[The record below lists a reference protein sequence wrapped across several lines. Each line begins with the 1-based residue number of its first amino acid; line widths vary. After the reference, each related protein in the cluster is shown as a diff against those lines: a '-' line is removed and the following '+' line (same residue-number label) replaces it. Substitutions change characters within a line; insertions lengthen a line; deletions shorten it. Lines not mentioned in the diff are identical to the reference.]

1 MSDSILLQVV
11 AAQVHFR
18 GAPLFENLE
27 FTWKKGE
34 HWAVFGD
41 SGRALTGFL
50 ETLLGRTLLQKG
62 TVARPFADAYTQQKN
77 KEGQVHAFRDLM
89 ALISQD
95 YQIRNTSGLQNFYYQ
110 QRFNSAEVDDT
121 LTVAAYLQKHAST
134 LPGPWTLEAVVLLL
148 RLEHLLQRSV
158 LALSNGETRRLSL
171 ALGLLRQPKI
181 FLMDQPLTGLD
192 QESREAFGD
201 FLEACIRQGVHLLL
215 TTNSQE
221 IPSQVTQVA
230 QLAENGSIRTWER
243 KDYLIPR
250 ANEFTLPWDLSLL
263 PQLLP
268 AIPRPQGSVVAL
280 DQVSIRYGDKLILDN
295 LNWKVEAGERWRLSG
310 QNGSGKSTLISLLI
324 GENPQAYSQNFSLF
338 GKRRGTG
345 ESIWELK
352 KPIGFVAPELSR
364 YFPRNQSLR
373 KVILSGLFDTL
384 GLFKSVTPEQEALA
398 TTWMEA
404 FQLQDLSEKY
414 FFELSLA
421 QQRWALLAR
430 ALIKKPQLLILDEAS
445 QGLDEQQRDL
455 FRNTLQ
461 DLLTRIPT
469 AVIYVSHY
477 EEDVPPCVN
486 LELALS

>member
-1 MSDSILLQVV
+1 MSNLILIQL
-11 AAQVHFR
+11 ADAQVHFR
-18 GAPLFENLE
+18 GATLGEELQ
-27 FTWKKGE
+27 FTWKQGE

-41 SGRALTGFL
+41 SGKSLTGLL
-50 ETLLGRTLLQKG
+50 ETLLGKTLLQQG
-62 TVARPFADAYTQQKN
+62 SLETPFARDYTEQQSQA
-77 KEGQVHAFRDLM
+77 GQVHSFRDLI
-89 ALISQD
+89 ALVSQD
-95 YQIRNTSGLQNFYYQ
+95 YPIRNKAGLQNFYYQ
-110 QRFNSAEVDDT
+110 QRFNSADVHDT
-121 LTVAAYLQKHAST
+121 ITVGSYLESIPATRK
-134 LPGPWTLEAVVLLL
+134 GPWTTEKVAQLL
-148 RLEHLLQRSV
+148 RLNHLLDAS
-158 LALSNGETRRLSL
+158 LLMLSNGETRRLSL
-171 ALGLLRQPKI
+171 AAGLLRQPLLY
-181 FLMDQPLTGLD
+181 LMDQPLTGLD
-192 QESREAFGD
+192 QESRAAFGD
-201 FLEACIRQGVHLLL
+201 FLAACIQVNIHVLL
-215 TTNSQE
+215 TTTSSE
-221 IPSQVTQVA
+221 IPPQITHIAYLKDSGVLQ
-230 QLAENGSIRTWER
+230 TWER
-243 KDYLIPR
+243 TKFDPQ
-250 ANEFTLPWDLSLL
+250 TTPVQVSSWDLAPILPTLASYPFYAGPVVSLKE
-263 PQLLP
+263 
-268 AIPRPQGSVVAL
+268 
-280 DQVSIRYGDKLILDN
+280 VSIRYGQTLILDR
-295 LNWKVEAGERWRLSG
+295 LNWNIQSGERWRLRG
-310 QNGSGKSTLISLLI
+310 KNGSGKSTLISLLI

-338 GKRRGTG
+338 GKKRGSG

-398 TTWMEA
+398 RSWMEA
-404 FQLQDLSEKY
+404 FQLKGLAERY

-477 EEDVPPCVN
+477 EQDVPPCVD